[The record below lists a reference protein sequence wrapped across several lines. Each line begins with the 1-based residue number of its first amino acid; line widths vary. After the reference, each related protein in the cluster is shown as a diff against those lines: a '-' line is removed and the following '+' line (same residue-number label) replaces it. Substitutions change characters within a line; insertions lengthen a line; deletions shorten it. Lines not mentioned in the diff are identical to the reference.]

1 MEIRCAVQVNTD
13 IGTDTELAEMG
24 VSMGDFMCCSKAAR
38 CVLLIQDVSS
48 RESSSNFFF
57 IFFSF
62 FLSFPH
68 EFFVYFSSR
77 LPTQFSVRSNLV

>member
-57 IFFSF
+57 IFLFFFFHFHTSF
-62 FLSFPH
+62 LFVFLQDCRPSF
-68 EFFVYFSSR
+68 
-77 LPTQFSVRSNLV
+77 L